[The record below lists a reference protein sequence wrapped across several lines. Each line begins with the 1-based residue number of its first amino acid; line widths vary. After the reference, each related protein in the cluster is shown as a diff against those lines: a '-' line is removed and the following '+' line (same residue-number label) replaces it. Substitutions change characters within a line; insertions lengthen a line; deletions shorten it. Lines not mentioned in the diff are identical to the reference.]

1 MKEAEAEMARK
12 SESYIEGLRA
22 KMQQEFDQRERE
34 YREKCEQKVL
44 EQSQRFGDKQ
54 ETDNSAREI
63 KRLSGVMNEL
73 GKQTEQLMA
82 NLASIAQQSKA
93 ATDARRASQEA
104 NLQDPSARFARSF
117 VQKHSPARDIVSRF
131 LLGHTH
137 ASVVRDAC
145 HACLFLIY
153 TYIYIYILCII

>member
-63 KRLSGVMNEL
+63 KCLSGVMNEL
-73 GKQTEQLMA
+73 SKQNKQFVA
-82 NLASIAQQSKA
+82 NVASIVQQSKDA
-93 ATDARRASQEA
+93 ADARRASQEA
-104 NLQDPSARFARSF
+104 KDNNSS
-117 VQKHSPARDIVSRF
+117 S
-131 LLGHTH
+131 
-137 ASVVRDAC
+137 
-145 HACLFLIY
+145 
-153 TYIYIYILCII
+153 